1 MAPTSNST
9 SYRASSDRRRIGAM
23 VLTVLAHLLL
33 LWLLLRI
40 APRLTQ
46 PARDGALT
54 TFDVSANPVASVA
67 GSRTP
72 TATRTARSGG
82 APPRAPRPTTPPAA
96 ALPPPP
102 PPLRSPSEAPPVA
115 LPGLL
120 PGGEALFA
128 ASGRVMSTRN
138 ADSGSGA
145 GEGQGSSSGRDS
157 GNVAG
162 PGEGP
167 GGQRLYDAELVRALP
182 PGALAAYMPGG
193 RIVEGWGMIAC
204 RMTASYAVEN
214 CRVLSESPMGSGFG
228 SALRQASWQFRI
240 RPPRIGR
247 KAIEGTWVRIRYEF
261 TIRND

>member
-1 MAPTSNST
+1 
-9 SYRASSDRRRIGAM
+9 M
-23 VLTVLAHLLL
+23 VLTILAHLLL
-33 LWLLLRI
+33 LWLVLRI

-46 PARDGALT
+46 RAQDGTLT
-54 TFDVSANPVASVA
+54 TFDVSQSPAASAA
-67 GSRTP
+67 GSRT
-72 TATRTARSGG
+72 TATARAARSGG
-82 APPRAPRPTTPPAA
+82 APPRTPRQPAPPAA
-96 ALPPPP
+96 AMPPP
-102 PPLRSPSEAPPVA
+102 PPLRSPSEAPPIT

-128 ASGRVMSTRN
+128 ASGRAMSTRN
-138 ADSGSGA
+138 ADAGTGA
-145 GEGQGSSSGRDS
+145 GEGRGSATGSDS

-167 GGQRLYDAELVRALP
+167 GGQRLYDAELIKALP

-193 RIVEGWGMIAC
+193 RIIEGWGMIAC

-240 RPPRIGR
+240 RPPRIGT
-247 KAIEGTWVRIRYEF
+247 KAVEGTWVRIRYEF
-261 TIRND
+261 TIRNN

>member
-1 MAPTSNST
+1 
-9 SYRASSDRRRIGAM
+9 M

-40 APRLTQ
+40 APRLTSP
-46 PARDGALT
+46 PAENGALS
-54 TFDVSANPVASVA
+54 TFDVSANPTASVA

-72 TATRTARSGG
+72 TASRASRSGG
-82 APPRAPRPTTPPAA
+82 APPRAAARAPRPVTPPAA
-96 ALPPPP
+96 SPPP
-102 PPLRSPSEAPPVA
+102 PPLRSPSEAPPIT

-128 ASGRVMSTRN
+128 ASGRAMSTRN
-138 ADSGSGA
+138 ADAGSGA
-145 GEGQGSSSGRDS
+145 GEGRGSATGRDS
-157 GNVAG
+157 GSVAG

-193 RIVEGWGMIAC
+193 KLVAGWGMIAC
-204 RMTASYAVEN
+204 RMTKTYEVEN

-240 RPPRIGR
+240 RPPRIGSQTVN
-247 KAIEGTWVRIRYEF
+247 GVWVRIRYKF
-261 TIRND
+261 TFTESR

>member
-82 APPRAPRPTTPPAA
+82 APPRAPRPTTPPTA
-96 ALPPPP
+96 ALPPP
-102 PPLRSPSEAPPVA
+102 PPLRSPSEAPPVPI
-115 LPGLL
+115 PGLL
-120 PGGEALFA
+120 PGGEELFA
-128 ASGRVMSTRN
+128 ASGRVMSTRS
-138 ADSGSGA
+138 ADAGSGA
-145 GEGQGSSSGRDS
+145 GEGKGSATGSDR

-193 RIVEGWGMIAC
+193 KIVAGWGMIAC
-204 RMTASYAVEN
+204 RMTESYAVEN
-214 CRVLSESPMGSGFG
+214 CRVLSESPIGSGFG

-240 RPPRIGR
+240 RPPRIGSQAV
-247 KAIEGTWVRIRYEF
+247 KDVWVRIRYTF
-261 TIRND
+261 TFKEDQ